1 MQAIGDPAVPL
12 FVQFVHGRMLRQHRD
27 HAVEE
32 LAEQHRVDRP
42 GANQHRRNRQQDQRQ
57 RDHPGRLMGLAAMMA
72 VAVIVVTVVIM
83 SMVVVAMAVA
93 VVAGVEAFL
102 AVEDQEYAKLAPQ
115 TLAWPAASMMFSFE

>member
-1 MQAIGDPAVPL
+1 MGGSIGLGLWDARLGMGP
-12 FVQFVHGRMLRQHRD
+12 H
-27 HAVEE
+27 
-32 LAEQHRVDRP
+32 LAWTLITLAN
-42 GANQHRRNRQQDQRQ
+42 GAMEW
-57 RDHPGRLMGLAAMMA
+57 LWLA

-83 SMVVVAMAVA
+83 SMGVVAMAVA